1 MGSIRCLHTTK
12 HRLLHTAS
20 HVVPFLPGPLPP
32 PVIIRYV
39 RYMGSIRSIQDYL
52 GRKADKA
59 QLPRVENTNVDRS
72 VGVIHLTVM
81 G

>member
-1 MGSIRCLHTTK
+1 MTA
-12 HRLLHTAS
+12 HRS
-20 HVVPFLPGPLPP
+20 SSPP
-32 PVIIRYV
+32 RYV
-39 RYMGSIRSIQDYL
+39 RYMGSIRAIQDHL

-72 VGVIHLTVM
+72 VGAIHLTVM

>member
-1 MGSIRCLHTTK
+1 MHACLL
-12 HRLLHTAS
+12 RAGRIWLVAL
-20 HVVPFLPGPLPP
+20 VPTLRPICPLVACRPS
-32 PVIIRYV
+32 YV
-39 RYMGSIRSIQDYL
+39 RYMSAIRCIQDYL
-52 GRKADKA
+52 GRKAEKA